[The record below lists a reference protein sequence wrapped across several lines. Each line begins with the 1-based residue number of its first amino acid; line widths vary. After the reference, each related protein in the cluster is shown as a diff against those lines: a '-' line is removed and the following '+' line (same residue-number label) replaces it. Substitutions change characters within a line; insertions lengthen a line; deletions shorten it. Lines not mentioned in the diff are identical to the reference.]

1 MKSSAKAEF
10 VITPGIALAGYTE
23 ISGLILNVKSER
35 LLQSTVEEELTTL
48 RSGVNDCVALTLENE
63 TCEDR

>member
-10 VITPGIALAGYTE
+10 VITSGIALAGYTE

-63 TCEDR
+63 TCEDG

>member
-35 LLQSTVEEELTTL
+35 LLQSTVEEELMIL
-48 RSGVNDCVALTLENE
+48 RLGVNNCVVLTLKNK
-63 TCEDR
+63 TCEDE